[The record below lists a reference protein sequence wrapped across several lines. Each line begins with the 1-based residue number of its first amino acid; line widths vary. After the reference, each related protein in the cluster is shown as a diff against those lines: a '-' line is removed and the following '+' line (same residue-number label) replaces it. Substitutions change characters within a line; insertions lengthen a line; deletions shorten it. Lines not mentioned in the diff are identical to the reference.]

1 MIHVVLLFVGF
12 AVGIISMAILAA
24 SGQADERE
32 KAQRNKKRLTM
43 IYIWFHR
50 QDPIEH
56 FPVEA
61 LKDWAE
67 EEKLE

>member
-1 MIHVVLLFVGF
+1 MI
-12 AVGIISMAILAA
+12 GITILVTSSRAR
-24 SGQADERE
+24 ERE